1 MCCCMSEITSGA
13 KRREVILTYNSSDRA
28 YWQYKKTK
36 KGDRS
41 LPEIN

>member
-28 YWQYKKTK
+28 YWQYKKNE
-36 KGDRS
+36 KGRPKSPRD
-41 LPEIN
+41 